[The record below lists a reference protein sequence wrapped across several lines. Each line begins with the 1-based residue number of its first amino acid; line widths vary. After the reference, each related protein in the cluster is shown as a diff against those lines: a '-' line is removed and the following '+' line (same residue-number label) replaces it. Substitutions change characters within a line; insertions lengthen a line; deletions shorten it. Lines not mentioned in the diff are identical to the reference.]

1 MVDYRNCTDDMF
13 NRAMAMKN
21 KDVDKI
27 VNCNLR
33 FHTHIS
39 D

>member
-27 VNCNLR
+27 PTNCIKLYMS
-33 FHTHIS
+33 F
-39 D
+39 